1 MGNCINDCILCVD
14 EPKVYVPMPEDEIYK
29 SPDNAFMTSF
39 GTIPEIVPAS
49 PFTSPNTES
58 LR

>member
-1 MGNCINDCILCVD
+1 MGNCISECLCVD
-14 EPKVYVPMPEDEIYK
+14 EPKVYVPMPEDVIYK
-29 SPDNAFMTSF
+29 SPDNAFMTTF
-39 GTIPEIVPAS
+39 GTIPDIVPPS